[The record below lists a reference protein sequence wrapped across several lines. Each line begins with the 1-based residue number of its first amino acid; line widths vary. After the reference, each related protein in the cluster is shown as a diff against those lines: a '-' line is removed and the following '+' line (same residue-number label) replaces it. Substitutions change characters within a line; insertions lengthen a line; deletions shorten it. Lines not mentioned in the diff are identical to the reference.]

1 MFDSHKIDDYFD
13 GEKSLDGQFD
23 SNKLRT
29 SHWYRIAKLG
39 FPCVA
44 AALLGLMI
52 VMPSIRK
59 SVDLRDNITV
69 PRKNEIDKLHIEST
83 VFNMT
88 DSKNRVNHLTADN
101 IDETEPNSK
110 KVKINNPRGQI
121 PTDSGEIYISANT
134 GYFTQDVNILDLQDN
149 VSATVNDSTTITS
162 SEASYDF
169 NTEMGYGNKPVFAQG
184 EWGTLQAKSF
194 NYDKKANI
202 LTLYGYSKY
211 SGTHGELTAEEENKY
226 FVSEEK
232 IVSKGNVKIKQKGGT
247 LFADEVVSYLSST
260 EPKELIKAE
269 ATGNV
274 EIKTDKETATGGK
287 GIYDA
292 ENNKIVL
299 YGTDNARVKV
309 VQGKNILTASKMIV
323 HLIAGEKQEV
333 SRVEALGQVVVI
345 TPKGKAKGNR
355 GIYNPQKKLV
365 ELWDNVQIEQD
376 GNFINGEHAE
386 TDLTTSISRIK
397 GKQKGGRVSGTFYKR
412 KK

>member
-13 GEKSLDGQFD
+13 GEKSLEGQFD
-23 SNKLRT
+23 NSKLQT
-29 SHWYRIAKLG
+29 SGWYRIAKLG

-101 IDETEPNSK
+101 IDETEPSSK

-121 PTDSGEIYISANT
+121 PTDSGEVYISADT

-149 VSATVNDSTTITS
+149 VSAIVNDSTTITS

-169 NTEMGYGNKPVFAQG
+169 NTEIGYGNKPVFAEG
-184 EWGTLQAKSF
+184 EWGSLQAESF
-194 NYDKKANI
+194 NYDKKSNV
-202 LTLYGYSKY
+202 LTLYGHSHF
-211 SGTHGELTAEEENKY
+211 SGTHGELTAEKENKY
-226 FVSEEK
+226 FMEEEK
-232 IVSKGNVKIKQKGGT
+232 IVSKGDVKITQKDGT
-247 LFADEVVSYLSST
+247 LFADEVVSYLSKT

-274 EIKTDKETATGGK
+274 QIKTAKETAMGGK
-287 GIYDA
+287 GVYDA
-292 ENNKIVL
+292 QSNKIVL
-299 YGTDNARVKV
+299 HSDDSMLVKV
-309 VQGKNILTASKMIV
+309 VQEKNVLTASKMIV
-323 HLIAGEKQEV
+323 HLLPGKKQEI
-333 SRVEALGQVVVI
+333 SHIEALGKVEVV

-355 GIYNPQKKLV
+355 GTYSPQKKLV
-365 ELWDNVQIEQD
+365 ELWDNVVIEQD
-376 GNFINGEHAE
+376 GNFIHGEHAE

-397 GKQKGGRVSGTFYKR
+397 GTQKGGRVSGTFYKR